1 MKLISTRHDQRG
13 SELKEGLVGR
23 ISAESERLRMEG
35 LVRRIS
41 AESERLRMTRD

>member
-1 MKLISTRHDQRG
+1 M
-13 SELKEGLVGR
+13 GR